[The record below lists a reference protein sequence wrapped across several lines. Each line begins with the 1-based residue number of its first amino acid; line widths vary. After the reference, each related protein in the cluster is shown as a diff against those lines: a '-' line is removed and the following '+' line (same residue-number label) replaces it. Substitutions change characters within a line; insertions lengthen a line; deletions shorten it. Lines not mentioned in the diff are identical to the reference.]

1 MVADTVYIEKNY
13 VISVFGHLSKSAY
26 VCKQVPGFIPELVRK
41 TYIYISRSD
50 NIITSAVVAWEIVF
64 YVRVFR
70 ADAYLRYNAV
80 AFDTA
85 YEFNAL
91 L

>member
-26 VCKQVPGFIPELVRK
+26 VCKQMPGFIPELIRK
-41 TYIYISRSD
+41 IYISRSD
-50 NIITSAVVAWEIVF
+50 NIITSAVVALEIVF
-64 YVRVFR
+64 YVKVFR

>member
-1 MVADTVYIEKNY
+1 MVADAVDIEKNY
-13 VISVFGHLSKSAY
+13 VISVFGHLSKSTY
-26 VCKQVPGFIPELVRK
+26 VCKQVPGFISELIRK
-41 TYIYISRSD
+41 IYISRSD
-50 NIITSAVVAWEIVF
+50 NIMTSAVVALEIAI
-64 YVRVFR
+64 YVRIFR

-80 AFDTA
+80 TFDTA